1 MSINLYIFNIL
12 LQAVFLSPLY
22 CILIVLHLEYSSIN
36 IGQINTNENNLV
48 ILKND
53 VFLYKS

>member
-12 LQAVFLSPLY
+12 LQAVFLSALY